1 MVRHTASSYNNGKK
15 KGVFIMKS
23 ILKSLR
29 EEAGLTQEQVANLA
43 DVSVNSIQN
52 WERSEKIQSDSL
64 HLLLDIYNVDKP
76 TRDRI
81 VLEFFGRHEDSETN
95 PIDNFPYFLFQDR
108 PDIIDAV
115 KRAELSAEEVELLG
129 YVRYAN
135 FRRSGCSGFMDY
147 SDFKIFGGYFNTM
160 KAVENIKDKIGDFL
174 EISRYSESTSLFDRV
189 YNYGLRHPNSPFSF
203 VRQSKCDI
211 IANIQNL
218 PVYKKKEDR
227 IDISDLYDL
236 CSTARACVE
245 LGSGEYTCNE
255 AVQSF
260 RKILI
265 LKESHRG
272 YQYRKY
278 DYKLDEDSFFARCFV
293 IKKVENSDSDYLE
306 RKKQYL
312 ADKAAYDEH
321 PLLFDK
327 APEFC
332 FEFTAFLELNNLGWK
347 FIEWYES

>member
-76 TRDRI
+76 TRDGI
-81 VLEFFGRHEDSETN
+81 VLEFFGRHEESETN
-95 PIDNFPYFLFQDR
+95 SIDNFPYFLFQDR
-108 PDIIDAV
+108 PDIIDAA
-115 KRAELSAEEVELLG
+115 KRAELSAEEVELMG
-129 YVRYAN
+129 YTYYTNSLRI
-135 FRRSGCSGFMDY
+135 GCTGYMDY
-147 SDFKIFGGYFNTM
+147 SDFKRFGGYFNTM
-160 KAVENIKDKIGDFL
+160 KAAEDIRYKIGIL
-174 EISRYSESTSLFDRV
+174 NRNRYNEAATLFDMV
-189 YNYGLRHPNSPFSF
+189 YNYGLQHPNRPFSF
-203 VRQSKCDI
+203 VSQPKCEI

-218 PVYKKKEDR
+218 PIYKKKEDR
-227 IDISDLYDL
+227 IDISSLYDL
-236 CSTARACVE
+236 CCSAKICIKLE
-245 LGSGEYTCNE
+245 SDKQSCYE
-255 AVQSF
+255 AVHSF

-272 YQYRKY
+272 YQYSKY
-278 DYKLDEDSFFARCFV
+278 DYELDEDSFFARCFV

-306 RKKQYL
+306 RKKLYL
-312 ADKAAYDEH
+312 ADKAAYDAH

-332 FEFTAFLELNNLGWK
+332 FEFTAFLELNDLGWK